1 MKILISTLNALVNN
15 NLILVAIRIL
25 TKKYTYFFKY
35 SKQKYHQY
43 LKDIKGAQT
52 FSAPNHIE
60 ANTIVS

>member
-15 NLILVAIRIL
+15 NLILVDIRIL

-43 LKDIKGAQT
+43 LKNIKGAQT
-52 FSAPNHIE
+52 FAMPNYIK